1 MPDPAREAG
10 VNKRGNVKPQRE
22 ERAPEPVMS
31 RKEFDALV
39 PQLRIDLLDLQRVL
53 REAGKPVVVVIGGA
67 DAVKSDTVNA
77 LNGWLDPR
85 GTDVNA
91 FGGSFRADP
100 ARPRFA
106 PYWDALPRQGRIGL
120 FCGSWYTPLVQHRLE
135 RQISRKGFLVAL
147 ERIAFFERMLAESG
161 VLIFKFWM
169 GLDRRAQK
177 ARLKALSRDRQRS
190 WKVNDDDWKRLD
202 LYDRYPRII
211 RDIMVHTDSPV
222 APWTIVDGR
231 DDRYRHY
238 TTGRLL
244 ADMVST
250 RFNGTAQHSP
260 PDPVELPQA
269 DDHLGAVDLTRKLE
283 GPEYVQR
290 LTLGQARLRELSTA
304 AFLRGIPTVVAFE
317 GWDAAGKGSTIRR
330 IVETM
335 DARSVR
341 VIPVGAPSEDEL
353 QYHYLWRF
361 WRHVPRAGHTT
372 IFDRSWY
379 GRVLVE
385 RVEGFATDREW
396 RRAYQEINDFEL
408 NLASDGVVISKFWLH
423 LSPEEQ
429 LRRFED
435 RQNTSYKAHKIT
447 EEDWRNR
454 AQWDAYYAAVN
465 DMLAHTDRA
474 PAAPWFIIPSE
485 DKHYARVKAI
495 ETICDQLERAL
506 GKGQDAGIVPP
517 VQLPQ
522 AR

>member
-1 MPDPAREAG
+1 M
-10 VNKRGNVKPQRE
+10 NKRGKVKPTHE
-22 ERAPEPVMS
+22 ERGPEPVMP

-53 REAGKPVVVVIGGA
+53 REAGRPVVVVIAGA

-106 PYWDALPRQGRIGL
+106 PYWDALPRRGRIGL
-120 FCGSWYTPLVQHRLE
+120 FCGSWYSPLVQHRLE
-135 RQISRKGFLVAL
+135 RQISRKEFQVSL

-169 GLDRRAQK
+169 GLDRQAQK

-202 LYDRYPRII
+202 LYDRYPGII
-211 RDIMVHTDSPV
+211 EDIMARTDSPA
-222 APWTIVDGR
+222 APWTIVDAR

-250 RFNGTAQHSP
+250 RLNGAAPHSP
-260 PDPVELPQA
+260 PDPIDLPQA

-283 GPEYVQR
+283 GQEYVKR

-304 AFLRGIPTVVAFE
+304 AFLRGIPTVVVFE
-317 GWDAAGKGSTIRR
+317 GWDAAGKGSAIRR
-330 IVETM
+330 IVEAM

-341 VIPVGAPSEDEL
+341 VIPVGAPTEDEL

-385 RVEGFATDREW
+385 RVEGFATDHEW
-396 RRAYQEINDFEL
+396 QRAYREINDFEL
-408 NLASDGVVISKFWLH
+408 NLASDGMVVVKFWLH

-454 AQWDAYYAAVN
+454 AQWGAYYAAVN

-474 PAAPWFIIPSE
+474 PAAPWFVIPSE

-517 VQLPQ
+517 VQLPR